1 MRKIPSTLAI
11 GILVGSMSAQ
21 LAFAQGAPPKLT
33 EEQAHDIG
41 VDAYVYLYP
50 LITMDI
56 TRRQLTNTDK
66 GFGRGPMN
74 VFHNVPAYP
83 PASDK
88 SVVRTNYDTLYSI
101 TYLDLLKEP
110 VVVSVPDTA
119 GRFYLLPMLD
129 MWTDVFASPGWRTTG
144 TQAANFHCDAARLEA

>member
-1 MRKIPSTLAI
+1 MNRQAFTLSLGLLLGPVLPLGA
-11 GILVGSMSAQ
+11 M
-21 LAFAQGAPPKLT
+21 AQGAQPAVT
-33 EEQAHDIG
+33 EEQAHSIG

-74 VFHNVPAYP
+74 AFSNVPAYP

-101 TYLDLLKEP
+101 AYLDLQ
-110 VVVSVPDTA
+110 
-119 GRFYLLPMLD
+119 
-129 MWTDVFASPGWRTTG
+129 ASRRPLSIAHQSHR
-144 TQAANFHCDAARLEA
+144 E

>member
-1 MRKIPSTLAI
+1 MSLHQTIPTL
-11 GILVGSMSAQ
+11 LRRSGSLAAA
-21 LAFAQGAPPKLT
+21 LAFATATSVRAAESIT
-33 EEQAHDIG
+33 EEQAHAIG
-41 VDAYVYLYP
+41 VDAYVFLYP

-56 TRRQLTNTDK
+56 TRKQLTNTDK

-101 TYLDLLKEP
+101 VYLDLLKEP

-119 GRFYLLPMLD
+119 GRFYLMPMLD

-144 TQAANFHCDAARLEA
+144 TQAG